1 MLGYIVV
8 LFGIVGVGENI
19 YSGVGFLILGLWFAF
34 TNGVIELDSETKR
47 FRQYPF
53 LFGVKLGR
61 WRSVVEYKDI
71 AVLGSTINET
81 TYGGMTSRSVTTKN
95 KGFEICLL
103 TQSHRKKIVI
113 ARFKNKE
120 KAVKMRN
127 EIGECLHL
135 RVTKYNPVISNTTRK
150 RR

>member
-1 MLGYIVV
+1 MV
-8 LFGIVGVGENI
+8 LFGLVGVRENT
-19 YSGVGFLILGLWFAF
+19 YTSVGLLILGLWFAF

-47 FRQYPF
+47 FRQHPF

-71 AVLGSTINET
+71 AVLGNTINET
-81 TYGGMTSRSVTTKN
+81 TYGGRTSRSVITKN

-103 TQSHRKKIVI
+103 TQSHRKKLVL

-120 KAVKMRN
+120 KAIKTRN

-135 RVTKYNPVISNTTRK
+135 RVTKYNPVISNATRK